1 MLAGRETAT
10 DEKRMLP
17 GLASNFSWTYNIVD
31 CWLVFV
37 DQAVVEPEN
46 LIMADFESQI
56 FVRYFC
62 SDILTA

>member
-37 DQAVVEPEN
+37 DLAVVEPEN
-46 LIMADFESQI
+46 LFMADFSFDI
-56 FVRYFC
+56 F
-62 SDILTA
+62 DALHLQ